1 MLTVVKFKLKHSQ
14 LGFTLIEM
22 MIVVA
27 VIGILTALS
36 LPSYRMWIA
45 NTKTRTVAE
54 SIQTGLQKAR
64 IEAVKHNARVQFV
77 LGANSA
83 WTIGCVTPVADLNG
97 DGVDDC
103 PATIESRVAGE
114 GSTADVNVIATPA
127 ASTTIVFTN
136 LGTVLPAPVP
146 FTQLDMDHSQLAA
159 ADDRELRITVGT
171 GGVSRMCDPDSGLS
185 STDPRKC

>member
-1 MLTVVKFKLKHSQ
+1 MLTLAKNKLKTGQ
-14 LGFTLIEM
+14 PGFTLIEM

-27 VIGILTALS
+27 VIGILAALG
-36 LPSYRMWIA
+36 LPSYRIWIA

-64 IEAVKHNARVQFV
+64 IEAVKHNAQVQFV

-83 WTIGCVTPVADLNG
+83 WTIECVTPAA
-97 DGVDDC
+97 DC

-114 GSTADVNVIATPA
+114 GATADVNVIATPA
-127 ASTTIVFTN
+127 ASTTVVFTN
-136 LGTVLPAPVP
+136 LGTVLAAPVP
-146 FTQLDMDHSQLAA
+146 FTQLDLDHAQLAA
-159 ADDRELRITVGT
+159 ADDRELRITIGT